1 MRSRDRL
8 WLLLAPLLTLRQA
21 RAQPNTNA
29 PSGGPG
35 REAGGEVQ
43 VGAGT
48 QGDVTTGSSG
58 RKPGADTTQAAG
70 RGRESDP
77 RTASRDA
84 RGDARA
90 ADQGRDRRTTEPAAA
105 AAGAPARPASPR

>member
-58 RKPGADTTQAAG
+58 RKRDAATDKAAG
-70 RGRESDP
+70 PGRDAGARP
-77 RTASRDA
+77 ASGNA
-84 RGDARA
+84 RGDAPVA
-90 ADQGRDRRTTEPAAA
+90 NKSTDRRTTEPAAA
-105 AAGAPARPASPR
+105 AATAPARPASPR